1 MEIMAFHLIKYNLLL
16 GVSLHSSVKTTC
28 SLFITLFLSLPLT
41 AERENVIY
49 VCFAHGKLFRVPFN
63 IEFIHT
69 FQVKVT
75 RVYFKS
81 PRYKY
86 KVLSHFMSFY
96 GSSFRLSFS
105 SSSFFF
111 LLFHFS
117 LSHTSNSFS
126 TYEIHI
132 EKENQVSRD
141 TTWNGSYCCCFS
153 PCHATV
159 LLNRIWYPP
168 ARKIDWVEAG
178 KKTHTVYNIHAY
190 KYITFNTQYERYA
203 NSGIFRNKYK
213 QHHHQWHA
221 HATSLIYYHLSLLH
235 RIWIRNELHANH
247 EEP

>member
-111 LLFHFS
+111 FCSISLCLTLQTLSVLMRFTLKKRTKWAEIQPETVVIVAVFLLVMQRC
-117 LSHTSNSFS
+117 
-126 TYEIHI
+126 Y
-132 EKENQVSRD
+132 
-141 TTWNGSYCCCFS
+141 
-153 PCHATV
+153 
-159 LLNRIWYPP
+159 
-168 ARKIDWVEAG
+168 
-178 KKTHTVYNIHAY
+178 
-190 KYITFNTQYERYA
+190 
-203 NSGIFRNKYK
+203 
-213 QHHHQWHA
+213 
-221 HATSLIYYHLSLLH
+221 
-235 RIWIRNELHANH
+235 
-247 EEP
+247 